1 MAFPNNRTL
10 VGVIMSMIAWAVWFV
25 VVYGLTGVGCD
36 AGWHLQDTALGN
48 RLSVAMVAVTL
59 LTVAFQA
66 WCAWRGWVGYRAG
79 REGTAG
85 PGLEADRR
93 ALPRPGDAGGRAD
106 RDRVHADDRPADP
119 DARPLRGLME
129 MR

>member
-1 MAFPNNRTL
+1 
-10 VGVIMSMIAWAVWFV
+10 MIAWAVWFV

-48 RLSVAMVAVTL
+48 RLSVAMLAVTL
-59 LTVAFQA
+59 LAVAFQA
-66 WCAWRGWVGYRAG
+66 WCAWRGWAGYRVG

-93 ALPRPGDAGGRAD
+93 ARFLGLVMLVVALIAIVSTLMIGLP
-106 RDRVHADDRPADP
+106 VLMLDP
-119 DARPLRGLME
+119 CAA
-129 MR
+129 

>member
-93 ALPRPGDAGGRAD
+93 ARFLGLVMLVVALIAIVSTLMIGLPILML
-106 RDRVHADDRPADP
+106 DP
-119 DARPLRGLME
+119 CAA
-129 MR
+129 

>member
-85 PGLEADRR
+85 PGLEAAKR
-93 ALPRPGDAGGRAD
+93 ARFLGLVMLVVALIAIVSTLMIGLPILML
-106 RDRVHADDRPADP
+106 DP
-119 DARPLRGLME
+119 CAA
-129 MR
+129 